1 MIGSLNGLII
11 NKKPSE
17 VLIEVKGIGY
27 EVHVPLS
34 TSFKLPAINQ
44 TVQLLT
50 HLIVREDQH
59 TLYGFITEDERKLF
73 RALIKISGVG
83 AKLALT
89 ILSGI
94 NVEGFIRCVQI
105 QDVDTLV
112 HLPGIGKKTAE
123 RLLIEM
129 RDRLKDWQITSLTPA
144 TDAMPV
150 QLSTEQTFVN
160 GFNDPF
166 RNNKGDATN
175 ALISLGYK
183 QAQADKAVKLVYS
196 EGMSSEDI
204 IRLSLKSML

>member
-11 NKKPSE
+11 SKKPSE
-17 VLIEVKGIGY
+17 VLLEVNGIGY

-34 TSFKLPAINQ
+34 TSFKLPSVDQ

-94 NVEGFIRCVQI
+94 NVEGFIRSVQM

-123 RLLIEM
+123 RLLVEM
-129 RDRLKDWQITSLTPA
+129 KDKVGQMGDIA
-144 TDAMPV
+144 QNDAV
-150 QLSTEQTFVN
+150 ESKDLRIIKE
-160 GFNDPF
+160 
-166 RNNKGDATN
+166 AHN
-175 ALISLGYK
+175 ALTSLGYK
-183 QAQADKAVKLVYS
+183 SVEARKILDGIDSNGLTVEALLKQALQ
-196 EGMSSEDI
+196 
-204 IRLSLKSML
+204 SLNK

>member
-11 NKKPSE
+11 SKRPSE
-17 VLIEVKGIGY
+17 VLLEVNGIGY
-27 EVHVPLS
+27 EVYIPLS
-34 TSFKLPAINQ
+34 TSFKLPSVDQ

-94 NVEGFIRCVQI
+94 NVEGFIRSVQM

-123 RLLIEM
+123 RLLVEMKDKVGQMGDITQNDAIES
-129 RDRLKDWQITSLTPA
+129 KDLRIIQEA
-144 TDAMPV
+144 H
-150 QLSTEQTFVN
+150 
-160 GFNDPF
+160 
-166 RNNKGDATN
+166 N
-175 ALISLGYK
+175 ALTSLGYK
-183 QAQADKAVKLVYS
+183 SVEARKILDGIDSNGLTVEALLKQALQ
-196 EGMSSEDI
+196 
-204 IRLSLKSML
+204 SLNK

>member
-11 NKKPSE
+11 SKKPSE
-17 VLIEVKGIGY
+17 VLLEINGIGY
-27 EVHVPLS
+27 EVYIPLS
-34 TSFKLPAINQ
+34 TSFKLPSVDQ

-50 HLIVREDQH
+50 HLLVREDQH

-94 NVEGFIRCVQI
+94 NVEGFIRSVQM

-123 RLLIEM
+123 RLLVEMKDKVGQMGDIALNDAIES
-129 RDRLKDWQITSLTPA
+129 KDLRIIQEA
-144 TDAMPV
+144 H
-150 QLSTEQTFVN
+150 
-160 GFNDPF
+160 
-166 RNNKGDATN
+166 N
-175 ALISLGYK
+175 ALTSLGYK
-183 QAQADKAVKLVYS
+183 SVEARKILDGIDSNGLTVEALLKQALQ
-196 EGMSSEDI
+196 
-204 IRLSLKSML
+204 SLNK

>member
-11 NKKPSE
+11 SKRPSE
-17 VLIEVKGIGY
+17 VLLEVNGIGY
-27 EVHVPLS
+27 EIYIPLS
-34 TSFKLPAINQ
+34 TSFKLPSVDQ

-94 NVEGFIRCVQI
+94 NVEGFIRSVQM

-123 RLLIEM
+123 RLLVEMKDKVGQMGDIALNDAIES
-129 RDRLKDWQITSLTPA
+129 KDLRIIQEA
-144 TDAMPV
+144 H
-150 QLSTEQTFVN
+150 
-160 GFNDPF
+160 
-166 RNNKGDATN
+166 N
-175 ALISLGYK
+175 ALTTLGYK
-183 QAQADKAVKLVYS
+183 SVEARKILDGIDSNGLTVEALLKQALQ
-196 EGMSSEDI
+196 
-204 IRLSLKSML
+204 SLNK

>member
-11 NKKPSE
+11 SKKPSE
-17 VLIEVKGIGY
+17 VLLEVNGIGY

-34 TSFKLPAINQ
+34 TSFKLPSVDQ

-50 HLIVREDQH
+50 HLLVREDQH

-94 NVEGFIRCVQI
+94 NVEGFIRSVQM
-105 QDVDTLV
+105 QDVDTLI

-123 RLLIEM
+123 RLLVEMKDKVGQMGDIALNDAIES
-129 RDRLKDWQITSLTPA
+129 KDLRIIQEA
-144 TDAMPV
+144 H
-150 QLSTEQTFVN
+150 
-160 GFNDPF
+160 
-166 RNNKGDATN
+166 N
-175 ALISLGYK
+175 ALTSLGYK
-183 QAQADKAVKLVYS
+183 SVEARKILDGIDS
-196 EGMSSEDI
+196 EGLTVEA
-204 IRLSLKSML
+204 LLKQALQSLNK

>member
-11 NKKPSE
+11 SKKPSE
-17 VLIEVKGIGY
+17 VLLEVNGIGY
-27 EVHVPLS
+27 EIYIPLS
-34 TSFKLPAINQ
+34 TSFKLPSVDQ

-94 NVEGFIRCVQI
+94 NVEGFIRSVQM

-123 RLLIEM
+123 RLLVEMKDKVGQMGDIAQNDAIES
-129 RDRLKDWQITSLTPA
+129 KDLRIIKEA
-144 TDAMPV
+144 H
-150 QLSTEQTFVN
+150 
-160 GFNDPF
+160 
-166 RNNKGDATN
+166 N
-175 ALISLGYK
+175 ALTSLGYK
-183 QAQADKAVKLVYS
+183 SVEARKILDGIDSNGLTVEALLKQALQ
-196 EGMSSEDI
+196 
-204 IRLSLKSML
+204 SLNK

>member
-11 NKKPSE
+11 SKKPSE
-17 VLIEVKGIGY
+17 VLLEVNGIGY
-27 EVHVPLS
+27 EVYIPLS
-34 TSFKLPAINQ
+34 TSFKLPSVDQ

-94 NVEGFIRCVQI
+94 NVEGFIRSVQM
-105 QDVDTLV
+105 QDVDSLI

-123 RLLIEM
+123 RLLVEMKDKVGQMGDIALNDAIES
-129 RDRLKDWQITSLTPA
+129 KDLRIIQEA
-144 TDAMPV
+144 H
-150 QLSTEQTFVN
+150 
-160 GFNDPF
+160 
-166 RNNKGDATN
+166 N
-175 ALISLGYK
+175 ALTSLGYK
-183 QAQADKAVKLVYS
+183 SVEARKILDGIDSNGLTVEALLKQALQ
-196 EGMSSEDI
+196 
-204 IRLSLKSML
+204 SLNK

>member
-11 NKKPSE
+11 SKKPSE
-17 VLIEVKGIGY
+17 VLLEVNGIGY

-34 TSFKLPAINQ
+34 TSFKLPSVDQ

-50 HLIVREDQH
+50 HLLVREDQH

-94 NVEGFIRCVQI
+94 NVEGFIRSVQM
-105 QDVDTLV
+105 QDVDTLI

-123 RLLIEM
+123 RLLVEMKDKVGQMGDIAQNDAIES
-129 RDRLKDWQITSLTPA
+129 KDLRIIQEA
-144 TDAMPV
+144 H
-150 QLSTEQTFVN
+150 
-160 GFNDPF
+160 
-166 RNNKGDATN
+166 N
-175 ALISLGYK
+175 ALTSLGYK
-183 QAQADKAVKLVYS
+183 SVEARKILDGIDSNGLTVEALLKQALQ
-196 EGMSSEDI
+196 
-204 IRLSLKSML
+204 SLNK

>member
-11 NKKPSE
+11 SKKPSAVLLE
-17 VLIEVKGIGY
+17 VNGIGY

-34 TSFKLPAINQ
+34 TSFKLPSVDQ

-50 HLIVREDQH
+50 HLLVREDQH

-83 AKLALT
+83 PKLALT

-94 NVEGFIRCVQI
+94 NIEGFIRSVQM

-123 RLLIEM
+123 RLLVEMKDKVGQMGDIAQNDAIES
-129 RDRLKDWQITSLTPA
+129 KDLRIIQEA
-144 TDAMPV
+144 H
-150 QLSTEQTFVN
+150 
-160 GFNDPF
+160 
-166 RNNKGDATN
+166 N
-175 ALISLGYK
+175 ALTSLGYK
-183 QAQADKAVKLVYS
+183 SVEARKILDGIDSNGLTVEALLKQALQ
-196 EGMSSEDI
+196 
-204 IRLSLKSML
+204 SLNK

>member
-11 NKKPSE
+11 SKKPSE
-17 VLIEVKGIGY
+17 VLLEVNGIGY
-27 EVHVPLS
+27 EVYIPLS
-34 TSFKLPAINQ
+34 TSFKLPSVDQ

-83 AKLALT
+83 PKLALT

-94 NVEGFIRCVQI
+94 NVEGFIRSVQM

-123 RLLIEM
+123 RLLVEMKDKGGQIGDIALNDAIES
-129 RDRLKDWQITSLTPA
+129 KDLRIIQEA
-144 TDAMPV
+144 H
-150 QLSTEQTFVN
+150 
-160 GFNDPF
+160 
-166 RNNKGDATN
+166 N
-175 ALISLGYK
+175 ALTSLGYK
-183 QAQADKAVKLVYS
+183 SVEARKILDGIDSNGLTVEALLKQALQ
-196 EGMSSEDI
+196 
-204 IRLSLKSML
+204 SLNK

>member
-11 NKKPSE
+11 SKKPSE
-17 VLIEVKGIGY
+17 VLLEVNGIGY
-27 EVHVPLS
+27 EVYIPLS
-34 TSFKLPAINQ
+34 TSFKLPSVDQ

-83 AKLALT
+83 AKLALR

-94 NVEGFIRCVQI
+94 NVEGFIRSVQM

-129 RDRLKDWQITSLTPA
+129 KDKVGQMGDIALN
-144 TDAMPV
+144 DAIESKDLRII
-150 QLSTEQTFVN
+150 QE
-160 GFNDPF
+160 
-166 RNNKGDATN
+166 AHN
-175 ALISLGYK
+175 ALTSLGYK
-183 QAQADKAVKLVYS
+183 SVEARKILDGIDSNGLTVEALLKQALQ
-196 EGMSSEDI
+196 
-204 IRLSLKSML
+204 SLNK

>member
-11 NKKPSE
+11 SKNPSE
-17 VLIEVKGIGY
+17 VLLEVNGIGY

-34 TSFKLPAINQ
+34 TSFKLPSVDQ

-94 NVEGFIRCVQI
+94 NVEGFIRSVQM
-105 QDVDTLV
+105 QDVDTLI

-123 RLLIEM
+123 RLLVEM
-129 RDRLKDWQITSLTPA
+129 KDKVGQMGDIA
-144 TDAMPV
+144 QNDAV
-150 QLSTEQTFVN
+150 ESKDLRIIKE
-160 GFNDPF
+160 
-166 RNNKGDATN
+166 AHN
-175 ALISLGYK
+175 ALTSLGYK
-183 QAQADKAVKLVYS
+183 SVEARKILDGMDSNGLTVEALLKQALQ
-196 EGMSSEDI
+196 
-204 IRLSLKSML
+204 SLNK

>member
-11 NKKPSE
+11 SKKPSE
-17 VLIEVKGIGY
+17 VLLEVNGIGY
-27 EVHVPLS
+27 EVYIPLS
-34 TSFKLPAINQ
+34 TSFKLPSVDQ

-94 NVEGFIRCVQI
+94 NVEGFIRSVQM

-123 RLLIEM
+123 RLLVEMKDKIGQMGDIALNDAIES
-129 RDRLKDWQITSLTPA
+129 KDLRIIQEA
-144 TDAMPV
+144 H
-150 QLSTEQTFVN
+150 
-160 GFNDPF
+160 
-166 RNNKGDATN
+166 N
-175 ALISLGYK
+175 ALTSLGYK
-183 QAQADKAVKLVYS
+183 SVEARKILDGIDSNGLTVEALLKQALQ
-196 EGMSSEDI
+196 
-204 IRLSLKSML
+204 SLNK

>member
-11 NKKPSE
+11 SKKPSE
-17 VLIEVKGIGY
+17 VLLEVNGIGY

-34 TSFKLPAINQ
+34 TSFKLPSVDQ

-94 NVEGFIRCVQI
+94 NVEGFIRSVQM
-105 QDVDTLV
+105 QDVDTLI

-123 RLLIEM
+123 RLLVEMKDKVGQMGDIAINDAIES
-129 RDRLKDWQITSLTPA
+129 KDLRIIQEA
-144 TDAMPV
+144 H
-150 QLSTEQTFVN
+150 
-160 GFNDPF
+160 
-166 RNNKGDATN
+166 N
-175 ALISLGYK
+175 ALTSLGYK
-183 QAQADKAVKLVYS
+183 SVEARKILDGIDSNGLTVEALLKQALQ
-196 EGMSSEDI
+196 
-204 IRLSLKSML
+204 SLNK

>member
-11 NKKPSE
+11 SKKPSE
-17 VLIEVKGIGY
+17 VLLEVNGIGY
-27 EVHVPLS
+27 EIYIPLS
-34 TSFKLPAINQ
+34 TSFKLPSVDQ

-94 NVEGFIRCVQI
+94 NVEGFIRSVQM
-105 QDVDTLV
+105 QDVDTLI

-123 RLLIEM
+123 RLLVEMKDKVGQMGDIALNDAIES
-129 RDRLKDWQITSLTPA
+129 KDLRIIQEA
-144 TDAMPV
+144 H
-150 QLSTEQTFVN
+150 
-160 GFNDPF
+160 
-166 RNNKGDATN
+166 N
-175 ALISLGYK
+175 ALTSLGYK
-183 QAQADKAVKLVYS
+183 SVEARKILDGIDSNELTVEALLKQALQ
-196 EGMSSEDI
+196 
-204 IRLSLKSML
+204 SLNK

>member
-11 NKKPSE
+11 SKKPSE
-17 VLIEVKGIGY
+17 VLLEVNGIGY
-27 EVHVPLS
+27 EVYIPLS
-34 TSFKLPAINQ
+34 TSFKLPSVDQ

-94 NVEGFIRCVQI
+94 NVEGFIRSVQM

-123 RLLIEM
+123 RLLVEMKDKVGQMGDITQNDAIES
-129 RDRLKDWQITSLTPA
+129 KDLRIIQEA
-144 TDAMPV
+144 H
-150 QLSTEQTFVN
+150 
-160 GFNDPF
+160 
-166 RNNKGDATN
+166 N
-175 ALISLGYK
+175 ALTSLGYK
-183 QAQADKAVKLVYS
+183 SVEARKILDGIDSNGLTVEALLKQALQ
-196 EGMSSEDI
+196 
-204 IRLSLKSML
+204 SLNK

>member
-11 NKKPSE
+11 SKKPSE
-17 VLIEVKGIGY
+17 VLLEVNGIGY
-27 EVHVPLS
+27 EVYIPLS
-34 TSFKLPAINQ
+34 TSFKLPSVDQ

-94 NVEGFIRCVQI
+94 NVEGFIRSVQM

-123 RLLIEM
+123 RLLVEM
-129 RDRLKDWQITSLTPA
+129 KDRQKYCQGIYTWC
-144 TDAMPV
+144 
-150 QLSTEQTFVN
+150 
-160 GFNDPF
+160 
-166 RNNKGDATN
+166 
-175 ALISLGYK
+175 
-183 QAQADKAVKLVYS
+183 
-196 EGMSSEDI
+196 
-204 IRLSLKSML
+204 

>member
-11 NKKPSE
+11 SKRPSE
-17 VLIEVKGIGY
+17 VLLEVNGIGY
-27 EVHVPLS
+27 EVYIPLS
-34 TSFKLPAINQ
+34 TSFKLPSVDQ

-94 NVEGFIRCVQI
+94 NVEGFIRSVQM

-123 RLLIEM
+123 RLLVEMKDKVGQMGDIALNDSIES
-129 RDRLKDWQITSLTPA
+129 KDLRIIQEA
-144 TDAMPV
+144 H
-150 QLSTEQTFVN
+150 
-160 GFNDPF
+160 
-166 RNNKGDATN
+166 N
-175 ALISLGYK
+175 ALTSLGYK
-183 QAQADKAVKLVYS
+183 SVEARKILDGIDSNGLTVEALLKQALQ
-196 EGMSSEDI
+196 
-204 IRLSLKSML
+204 SLNK

>member
-11 NKKPSE
+11 SKKPSE
-17 VLIEVKGIGY
+17 VLLEINGIGY
-27 EVHVPLS
+27 EVYIPLS
-34 TSFKLPAINQ
+34 TSFKLPSVDQ

-94 NVEGFIRCVQI
+94 NVEGFIRSVQM

-123 RLLIEM
+123 RLLVEM
-129 RDRLKDWQITSLTPA
+129 KDKVGQMGDIA
-144 TDAMPV
+144 QNDAV
-150 QLSTEQTFVN
+150 ESKDLRIIKE
-160 GFNDPF
+160 
-166 RNNKGDATN
+166 AHN
-175 ALISLGYK
+175 ALTSLGYK
-183 QAQADKAVKLVYS
+183 SVEARKILDGIDSNGLTVEALLKQALQ
-196 EGMSSEDI
+196 
-204 IRLSLKSML
+204 SLNK

>member
-11 NKKPSE
+11 SKKPSE
-17 VLIEVKGIGY
+17 VLLEVNGIGY

-34 TSFKLPAINQ
+34 TSFKLPSVDQ

-50 HLIVREDQH
+50 HLLVREDQH

-94 NVEGFIRCVQI
+94 NVEGFIRSVQM
-105 QDVDTLV
+105 QDVDTLI

-123 RLLIEM
+123 RLLVEM
-129 RDRLKDWQITSLTPA
+129 IDKVGQMGDIAQNDAVESKDLRIIKEA
-144 TDAMPV
+144 H
-150 QLSTEQTFVN
+150 
-160 GFNDPF
+160 
-166 RNNKGDATN
+166 N
-175 ALISLGYK
+175 ALTSLGYK
-183 QAQADKAVKLVYS
+183 SVEARKILDGIDSNGLTVEALLKQALQ
-196 EGMSSEDI
+196 
-204 IRLSLKSML
+204 SLNK

>member
-11 NKKPSE
+11 SKKPSE
-17 VLIEVKGIGY
+17 VLLEVNGIGY
-27 EVHVPLS
+27 EIYIPLS
-34 TSFKLPAINQ
+34 TSFKLPSVDQ

-94 NVEGFIRCVQI
+94 NVEGFIRSVQM
-105 QDVDTLV
+105 QDVDTLI

-123 RLLIEM
+123 RLLVEM
-129 RDRLKDWQITSLTPA
+129 KDKVGQMGDIA
-144 TDAMPV
+144 QNDAV
-150 QLSTEQTFVN
+150 ESKDLRIIKE
-160 GFNDPF
+160 
-166 RNNKGDATN
+166 AHN
-175 ALISLGYK
+175 ALTSLGYK
-183 QAQADKAVKLVYS
+183 SVEARKILDGIDSNGLTVEALLKQALQ
-196 EGMSSEDI
+196 
-204 IRLSLKSML
+204 SLNK

>member
-11 NKKPSE
+11 SKKPSE
-17 VLIEVKGIGY
+17 VLLEVNGIGY
-27 EVHVPLS
+27 EVYIPLS
-34 TSFKLPAINQ
+34 TSFKLPSVNQ

-94 NVEGFIRCVQI
+94 NVEGFIRSVQM

-129 RDRLKDWQITSLTPA
+129 KDKVGQMGDIALN
-144 TDAMPV
+144 DAIESKDLRII
-150 QLSTEQTFVN
+150 QE
-160 GFNDPF
+160 
-166 RNNKGDATN
+166 AHN
-175 ALISLGYK
+175 ALTSLGYK
-183 QAQADKAVKLVYS
+183 SVEARKILDGIDSNGLTVEALLKQALQ
-196 EGMSSEDI
+196 
-204 IRLSLKSML
+204 SLNK

>member
-11 NKKPSE
+11 SKKPSE
-17 VLIEVKGIGY
+17 VLLEVNGIGY
-27 EVHVPLS
+27 EIYIPLS
-34 TSFKLPAINQ
+34 TSFKLPSVDQ

-94 NVEGFIRCVQI
+94 NVEGFIRSVQM

-123 RLLIEM
+123 RLLVEM
-129 RDRLKDWQITSLTPA
+129 KDKVGQMGDIA
-144 TDAMPV
+144 QNDAV
-150 QLSTEQTFVN
+150 ESKDLRIIKE
-160 GFNDPF
+160 
-166 RNNKGDATN
+166 AHN
-175 ALISLGYK
+175 ALTSLGYK
-183 QAQADKAVKLVYS
+183 SVEARKILDGIDSNGLTVEALLKQALQ
-196 EGMSSEDI
+196 
-204 IRLSLKSML
+204 SLNK

>member
-11 NKKPSE
+11 SKKPSE
-17 VLIEVKGIGY
+17 VLLEVNGIGY

-34 TSFKLPAINQ
+34 TSFKLPSVDQ

-50 HLIVREDQH
+50 HLLVREDQH

-94 NVEGFIRCVQI
+94 NVEGFIRSVQM
-105 QDVDTLV
+105 QDVDTLI

-123 RLLIEM
+123 RLLVEMKDKVGQMGDIALNDAIES
-129 RDRLKDWQITSLTPA
+129 KDLRIIKEA
-144 TDAMPV
+144 H
-150 QLSTEQTFVN
+150 
-160 GFNDPF
+160 
-166 RNNKGDATN
+166 N
-175 ALISLGYK
+175 ALTSLGYK
-183 QAQADKAVKLVYS
+183 SVEARKILDGIDSNGLTVEALLKQALQ
-196 EGMSSEDI
+196 
-204 IRLSLKSML
+204 SLNK

>member
-11 NKKPSE
+11 SKKPSE
-17 VLIEVKGIGY
+17 VLLEVNGIGY

-34 TSFKLPAINQ
+34 TSFKLPSVDQ

-50 HLIVREDQH
+50 HLLVREDQH

-94 NVEGFIRCVQI
+94 NVEGFIRSVQM
-105 QDVDTLV
+105 QDVDTLI

-123 RLLIEM
+123 RLLVEM
-129 RDRLKDWQITSLTPA
+129 KDKDGQMGDIA
-144 TDAMPV
+144 QNDAV
-150 QLSTEQTFVN
+150 ESIALRIIKE
-160 GFNDPF
+160 
-166 RNNKGDATN
+166 AHN
-175 ALISLGYK
+175 ALTSLGYK
-183 QAQADKAVKLVYS
+183 SVEARKILDGIDSNGLTVEALLKQALQ
-196 EGMSSEDI
+196 
-204 IRLSLKSML
+204 SLNK

>member
-11 NKKPSE
+11 SKKPSE
-17 VLIEVKGIGY
+17 VLLEVNGIGY
-27 EVHVPLS
+27 EIYTPLS
-34 TSFKLPAINQ
+34 TSFKLPSVDQ

-94 NVEGFIRCVQI
+94 NVEGFIRSVQM
-105 QDVDTLV
+105 QDVDTLI

-123 RLLIEM
+123 RLLVEM
-129 RDRLKDWQITSLTPA
+129 KDKVGQMGDIA
-144 TDAMPV
+144 QNDAV
-150 QLSTEQTFVN
+150 ESKDLRIIKE
-160 GFNDPF
+160 
-166 RNNKGDATN
+166 AHN
-175 ALISLGYK
+175 ALTSLGYK
-183 QAQADKAVKLVYS
+183 SVEARKILEGIDSNGLTVEALLKQALQ
-196 EGMSSEDI
+196 
-204 IRLSLKSML
+204 SLNK

>member
-11 NKKPSE
+11 SKKPSE
-17 VLIEVKGIGY
+17 VLLEVNGIGY
-27 EVHVPLS
+27 EVYIPLS
-34 TSFKLPAINQ
+34 TSFKLPSVDQ

-83 AKLALT
+83 PKLALT

-94 NVEGFIRCVQI
+94 NVEGFIRSVQM

-123 RLLIEM
+123 RLLVEMKDKVGQMGDIALNDAIES
-129 RDRLKDWQITSLTPA
+129 KDLRIIQEA
-144 TDAMPV
+144 H
-150 QLSTEQTFVN
+150 
-160 GFNDPF
+160 
-166 RNNKGDATN
+166 N
-175 ALISLGYK
+175 ALTSLGYK
-183 QAQADKAVKLVYS
+183 SVEARKILDGIDSNGLTVEALLKQALQ
-196 EGMSSEDI
+196 
-204 IRLSLKSML
+204 SLNK

>member
-11 NKKPSE
+11 SKKPSE
-17 VLIEVKGIGY
+17 VLLEVNGIGY

-34 TSFKLPAINQ
+34 TSFKLPSVDQ

-83 AKLALT
+83 PKLALT

-94 NVEGFIRCVQI
+94 NVEGFIRSVQM
-105 QDVDTLV
+105 QDVDTLI

-123 RLLIEM
+123 RLLVEMKDKVGQMGDIAQNDAIES
-129 RDRLKDWQITSLTPA
+129 KDLRIIKEA
-144 TDAMPV
+144 H
-150 QLSTEQTFVN
+150 
-160 GFNDPF
+160 
-166 RNNKGDATN
+166 N
-175 ALISLGYK
+175 ALTSLGYK
-183 QAQADKAVKLVYS
+183 SVEARKILDGIDSNGLTVEALLKQALQ
-196 EGMSSEDI
+196 
-204 IRLSLKSML
+204 SLNK

>member
-11 NKKPSE
+11 SKRPSE
-17 VLIEVKGIGY
+17 VLLEVNGIGY
-27 EVHVPLS
+27 EVYIPLS
-34 TSFKLPAINQ
+34 TSFKLPSVDQ

-94 NVEGFIRCVQI
+94 NVEGFIRSVQM

-123 RLLIEM
+123 RLLVEMKDKVDQMGDIALNDAIES
-129 RDRLKDWQITSLTPA
+129 KDLRIIQEA
-144 TDAMPV
+144 H
-150 QLSTEQTFVN
+150 
-160 GFNDPF
+160 
-166 RNNKGDATN
+166 N
-175 ALISLGYK
+175 ALTSLGYK
-183 QAQADKAVKLVYS
+183 SVEARKILDGIDSNGLTVEALLKQALQ
-196 EGMSSEDI
+196 
-204 IRLSLKSML
+204 SLNK

>member
-11 NKKPSE
+11 SKKPSE
-17 VLIEVKGIGY
+17 VLLEVNGIGY
-27 EVHVPLS
+27 EVYIPLS
-34 TSFKLPAINQ
+34 TSFKLPSVDQ

-94 NVEGFIRCVQI
+94 NVEGFIRSVQM
-105 QDVDTLV
+105 QDVDTLI

-123 RLLIEM
+123 RLLVEM
-129 RDRLKDWQITSLTPA
+129 KDKVGQMGDIA
-144 TDAMPV
+144 QNDAV
-150 QLSTEQTFVN
+150 ESKDLRIIKE
-160 GFNDPF
+160 
-166 RNNKGDATN
+166 AHN
-175 ALISLGYK
+175 ALTSLGYK
-183 QAQADKAVKLVYS
+183 SVEARKILDGIDSNGLTVEALLKQALQ
-196 EGMSSEDI
+196 
-204 IRLSLKSML
+204 SLNK

>member
-11 NKKPSE
+11 SKKPSE
-17 VLIEVKGIGY
+17 VLLEVNGIGY
-27 EVHVPLS
+27 EVYIPLS
-34 TSFKLPAINQ
+34 TSFKLPSVDQ

-50 HLIVREDQH
+50 HLLVREDQH

-94 NVEGFIRCVQI
+94 NVEGFIRSVQM

-123 RLLIEM
+123 RLLVEMKDKVGQMGDIALNDAIES
-129 RDRLKDWQITSLTPA
+129 KDLRIIQEA
-144 TDAMPV
+144 H
-150 QLSTEQTFVN
+150 
-160 GFNDPF
+160 
-166 RNNKGDATN
+166 N
-175 ALISLGYK
+175 ALTSLGYK
-183 QAQADKAVKLVYS
+183 SVEARKILDGIDSNGLTVEALLKQALQ
-196 EGMSSEDI
+196 
-204 IRLSLKSML
+204 SLNK